1 MIIIGERVN
10 ATRKRIRTAIQQK
23 DTVTIKDEIVMQDM
37 AGAHYIDLN
46 AGTGSGVIQQEK
58 DDLCW
63 LIDIALECTE
73 KNLVLDAAGP
83 EILQAAA
90 KHLDDRRPWMLN
102 SINGELSSRSMEI
115 IELASKY
122 QVPLI
127 ALAMDKKG
135 IPPETDKR
143 LAICEAI
150 LNEVRKRGLSEELIF
165 FDPLVIP
172 IATDTN
178 QALVTFKT
186 IERINELFP
195 QVKTTLGLT
204 NISHGLKKRFFVN
217 GAFLTTAVC
226 FGLHS
231 AILDPTQKSI
241 QQSVIM
247 GNLLAGKDKFCRKFS
262 RAIRVGLFEEE
273 ER

>member
-10 ATRKRIRTAIQQK
+10 ATRKRIKVAIEQK
-23 DTVTIKDEIVMQDM
+23 DIDTIKDEIAMQDS
-37 AGAHYIDLN
+37 AGAQYIDLN
-46 AGTGSGVIQQEK
+46 AGTGSGEIQQEK

-63 LIDIALECTE
+63 LIDIALECTD
-73 KNLVLDAAGP
+73 KHLVLDAASP
-83 EILQAAA
+83 EILKHAAE
-90 KHLDDRRPWMLN
+90 HLDDRRPWMLN
-102 SINGELSSRSMEI
+102 SINGELSRQSLEI
-115 IELASKY
+115 IDLASKY

-127 ALAMDKKG
+127 ALAMDKDG
-135 IPPETDKR
+135 IPAETGKR

-150 LNEVRKRGLSEELIF
+150 LNEAEKRGLAEKLVF

-178 QALVTFKT
+178 QALVTLHT

-195 QVKTTLGLT
+195 QAKTTLGLS
-204 NISHGLKKRFFVN
+204 NVSHGLKKRFLVN
-217 GAFLTTAVC
+217 GSFLTTAVC

-231 AILDPTQKSI
+231 AICDPTQKSI

-247 GNLLAGKDKFCRKFS
+247 GDLLAGKDKFCRKFS
-262 RAIRVGLFEEE
+262 RAIRLGLFEDE

>member
-10 ATRKRIRTAIQQK
+10 ATRKLIRSAIGQK
-23 DTVTIKDEIVMQDM
+23 DTAAIKDEITMQDL

-46 AGTGSGVIQQEK
+46 AGTGSGEIQQEK

-73 KNLVLDAAGP
+73 KHLVLDAASS
-83 EILQAAA
+83 EILQHAAE
-90 KHLDDRRPWMLN
+90 HLDNRRPWMLN
-102 SINGELSSRSMEI
+102 SINGELSSKTMEI
-115 IELASKY
+115 IELASQY

-127 ALAMDKKG
+127 ALAMDKDG
-135 IPPETDKR
+135 IPPEADKR
-143 LAICEAI
+143 IAICEEI
-150 LNEVRKRGLSEELIF
+150 MGELEKRGLPEKLVF

-172 IATDTN
+172 VSTDSK
-178 QALVTFKT
+178 QALVTYQT
-186 IERINELFP
+186 IQRLSELFP
-195 QVKTTLGLT
+195 QAKTTLGLS
-204 NISHGLKKRFFVN
+204 NVSHGLKKRALVN

-226 FGLHS
+226 FGLSS
-231 AILDPTQKSI
+231 AICDPTQNNI
-241 QQSVIM
+241 QQSIIM

-262 RAIRVGLFEEE
+262 RAIRTGLFEKE

>member
-10 ATRKRIRTAIQQK
+10 ATRKLIRSAIEQK
-23 DTVTIKDEIVMQDM
+23 DTSTIKDEIAMQDC

-46 AGTGSGVIQQEK
+46 AGTGSGEIQQEK

-73 KNLVLDAAGP
+73 KNLVLDSASP
-83 EILQAAA
+83 EILKHAAE
-90 KHLDDRRPWMLN
+90 HLDDRRPWMLN
-102 SINGELSSRSMEI
+102 SINGELSSQSMEI
-115 IELASKY
+115 IDLASQH

-127 ALAMDKKG
+127 ALAMDKDG

-150 LNEVRKRGLSEELIF
+150 LGEVEKRGLPEKLIF

-172 IATDTN
+172 ISTDTR
-178 QALVTFKT
+178 QALVTFYT
-186 IERINELFP
+186 IQRINELFP
-195 QVKTTLGLT
+195 QAKTTMGLS
-204 NISHGLKKRFFVN
+204 NLSHGLKKRFLIN
-217 GAFLTTAVC
+217 GTFLTTAIC
-226 FGLHS
+226 FGLSS
-231 AILDPTQKSI
+231 AICDPTQKSI
-241 QQSVIM
+241 QQSVVV
-247 GNLLAGKDKFCRKFS
+247 GKLLAGQDKFCRKFS
-262 RAIRVGLFEEE
+262 RAIRLGLFEKE